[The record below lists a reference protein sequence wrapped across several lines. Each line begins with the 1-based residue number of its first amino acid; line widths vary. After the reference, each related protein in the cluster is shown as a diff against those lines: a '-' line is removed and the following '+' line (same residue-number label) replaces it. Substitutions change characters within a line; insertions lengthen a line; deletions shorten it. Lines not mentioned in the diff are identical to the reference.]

1 MTKGLS
7 WTVSRRMTDKTMAKK
22 KDKKTNNEK
31 TGKDHFQLQ
40 FKLGGL

>member
-1 MTKGLS
+1 MDRKS
-7 WTVSRRMTDKTMAKK
+7 KNDRQTMAKK